1 VGGGGDVFNVLTAC
15 LFNRADQLLQEQP
28 ERKELQCTIQE
39 LKGKYTICQS
49 GRERK
54 EKGRSGAK
62 DTLEGNRWAG
72 RT

>member
-1 VGGGGDVFNVLTAC
+1 
-15 LFNRADQLLQEQP
+15 LQEQP